1 MAKYEYWLSDEGI
14 NLLRGWARNGL
25 TDDDIASN
33 MNIAPSTLY
42 EWKKR
47 FPEFSNTLR
56 ESKQIAD
63 MAVENALYKKAIGYE
78 YKEITKESGVITKEV
93 IKQQPPDT
101 TAQIF
106 WLKNRKPNE
115 WRDKQEVQ
123 NSGDVTFNVNIKV
136 VE

>member
-1 MAKYEYWLSDEGI
+1 MAKYEYWLSEEGI

-78 YKEITKESGVITKEV
+78 YKEITKECGVITKEV
-93 IKQQPPDT
+93 IKQQSPDT